1 MSEAGRRIWNGNW
14 EARWDASSDVQTL
27 TAMADDIR
35 FALRLSPLTPP
46 VIQGENGVSVKGAG
60 VGQASHYVSFPRLAV
75 EGKLNGASVTGTA
88 WMDHEWFSH
97 QLAPDQRGWDWFSV
111 QLDNGTELMLFQLR
125 RMDGTID
132 PYSSGTYIAKDGRS
146 THLKRA
152 RLSARAASLVDQSE
166 DRRQISDAL
175 ADPRPVARHR
185 AGVRRRGRR
194 AGAGGRGR
202 NRPQLLGRRGCIH
215 RHSHRRGL
223 SGDDRLR
230 QADALIIVRMSIS
243 EGKLRRMKALSN
255 QRGIIA
261 AAAMDQRG
269 SLQKS
274 LAVARGVDMK
284 EITPEMM
291 SEFKVVV
298 TQVLTPHASAI
309 LLDPEFGLDAARAR
323 SKNAGLLLAY
333 ELSGYDNTQPG
344 RLPDLLPHVSVKRI
358 VDWGADAVKILIY
371 YTPSTTPRVNDIKHA
386 FIERIGAECETYQ
399 IPFFLEFVGYDP
411 KGGDEKGL
419 EFAKI
424 KPEIVK
430 RSMEEFS
437 KPQYNVDVL
446 KVEVP
451 INAEYVE
458 GSSVYKGQKAYSRD
472 EALKH
477 FREAAAIATKPFIY
491 LSAGV
496 SNAQFT
502 ESLNMAT
509 EAGTDYSGVLCGR
522 ATWKE
527 GIPVYAKQG
536 AKALEDWLQREGVKN
551 INAVNEAIKSATP
564 WYAKMGVP
572 ANA

>member
-1 MSEAGRRIWNGNW
+1 
-14 EARWDASSDVQTL
+14 
-27 TAMADDIR
+27 
-35 FALRLSPLTPP
+35 
-46 VIQGENGVSVKGAG
+46 
-60 VGQASHYVSFPRLAV
+60 
-75 EGKLNGASVTGTA
+75 
-88 WMDHEWFSH
+88 
-97 QLAPDQRGWDWFSV
+97 
-111 QLDNGTELMLFQLR
+111 
-125 RMDGTID
+125 
-132 PYSSGTYIAKDGRS
+132 
-146 THLKRA
+146 
-152 RLSARAASLVDQSE
+152 
-166 DRRQISDAL
+166 
-175 ADPRPVARHR
+175 
-185 AGVRRRGRR
+185 
-194 AGAGGRGR
+194 
-202 NRPQLLGRRGCIH
+202 
-215 RHSHRRGL
+215 
-223 SGDDRLR
+223 
-230 QADALIIVRMSIS
+230 
-243 EGKLRRMKALSN
+243 MKALSN
-255 QRGIIA
+255 ERGVIA

-274 LAVARGVDMK
+274 LAVSRGVDVK

-291 SEFKVVV
+291 SEFKTVV
-298 TQVLTPHASAI
+298 TKVLTPHASAI
-309 LLDPEFGLDAARAR
+309 LLDPEFGLDAARSRA
-323 SKNAGLLLAY
+323 KNAGLLLAY
-333 ELSGYDNTQPG
+333 ELSGYDNTRPG

-371 YTPSTTPRVNDIKHA
+371 YTPDDETAINDIKHA
-386 FIERIGAECETYQ
+386 FIERIGAECETNQ

-430 RSMEEFS
+430 RSMQEFS

-458 GSSVYKGQKAYSRD
+458 GSSVYKGQKAYTRD

-502 ESLNMAT
+502 ESLKMAT

-536 AKALEDWLQREGVKN
+536 AKALEDWLQREGVRN
-551 INAVNEAIKSATP
+551 INAVNDAIKSATP
-564 WYAKMGVP
+564 WYAKLGVP